1 MKIPAIRATIGTWVY
16 YVATMTFKDVA
27 SFVKRVD
34 NELHKSDLLKE
45 MLQRSITSNYKSI
58 AQYIETQEERF
69 FNALVLAV
77 YDGTPTWH
85 EVRLEYETGEEF
97 YNLGILELTGQ
108 EKIFPVDG
116 QHRVEGIKKVVHET
130 DAFNCEQIPVI
141 FIGHKTDSNG
151 MQRSRRLFSTLN
163 RYAKPVSMRD
173 IIALDEDDVVAIAS
187 RELIDS
193 HPLFSS
199 ERLLDSKTKAI
210 PESDTK
216 AFTSII
222 TFYECNLEL
231 LWLSIMDKVII
242 NSDGNRVKGRAKIK
256 EFIKRRPN
264 EDFISD
270 FINLCNGFWNEL
282 VSAFSDIN
290 NYLISDPDT
299 TSYRSRTGGNILFRP
314 VALIPFVKAAVI
326 VASSKALPFSEVFS
340 LLPTSLLSIT
350 NPIWRNIIWNNEKG
364 TMIVNNQKLT
374 ERILLYYWS
383 QDLLSSKEIESMKL
397 DIKSLRQINDNEDL
411 EALLENPDP
420 DYDIRN

>member
-1 MKIPAIRATIGTWVY
+1 M
-16 YVATMTFKDVA
+16 
-27 SFVKRVD
+27 
-34 NELHKSDLLKE
+34 
-45 MLQRSITSNYKSI
+45 
-58 AQYIETQEERF
+58 
-69 FNALVLAV
+69 
-77 YDGTPTWH
+77 
-85 EVRLEYETGEEF
+85 
-97 YNLGILELTGQ
+97 
-108 EKIFPVDG
+108 
-116 QHRVEGIKKVVHET
+116 
-130 DAFNCEQIPVI
+130 I

-350 NPIWRNIIWNNEKG
+350 NPRWRNIIWNNEKG